1 MKIRR
6 GFVSNSSSSS
16 FAITNKTGQEMTLKD
31 FFIKYKE
38 EIIRLLSEHSYWKWE
53 TENGYLSWEKLLDG
67 AEKLDTEDGGFLPGI
82 EVQRSYTNESDNP
95 TDGFLRSFFD
105 VVKPFDDTWAWSL
118 RWNDQAGSNWDCEE

>member
-31 FFIKYKE
+31 FFLQYKE
-38 EIIRLLSEHSYWKWE
+38 QITKLLTEHSYWKWE
-53 TENGYLSWEKLLDG
+53 YEHGYLSWEKLITG
-67 AEKLDTEDGGFLPGI
+67 AEELDKEDGGFLPGMPI
-82 EVQRSYTNESDNP
+82 SRSYTNESGNP

-105 VVKPFDDTWAWSL
+105 VVEPFEGWDWKLEWNSQAPDPYDYDD
-118 RWNDQAGSNWDCEE
+118 